1 MYGAAIKKHIMLAV
15 AILPMLIATACGSQ
29 KSEEEINAE
38 RLLSEVKSCYSG
50 KQYDKAMSMIDSLM
64 KTYPGLLDVQRAAMH
79 YQTLIIEK
87 QTLRDSTDNE
97 QLYSENRAIA
107 DSLLKQFRYIKT
119 ADMVEGY
126 YVPKQ
131 IGADELIKAT
141 GIETRIDESKNIYLV
156 TSLYGSSIRHSSLT
170 ASSEAGEASTKEVPA
185 SNPRNYRFS
194 DNGTSVEMVTF
205 NAQECDSLCAFIAD
219 NASKTIKVRFAG
231 KSRSHTITLPE
242 RTKKAIAACYR
253 LYQAESKVKTAELNR
268 LKYTKKL
275 QLTRKQIK
283 QTATNIQGERK

>member
-119 ADMVEGY
+119 TD
-126 YVPKQ
+126 KFQ
-131 IGADELIKAT
+131 FL
-141 GIETRIDESKNIYLV
+141 NI
-156 TSLYGSSIRHSSLT
+156 
-170 ASSEAGEASTKEVPA
+170 
-185 SNPRNYRFS
+185 SNPYSCHDRQHISFFTAVSAR
-194 DNGTSVEMVTF
+194 D
-205 NAQECDSLCAFIAD
+205 
-219 NASKTIKVRFAG
+219 TIF
-231 KSRSHTITLPE
+231 
-242 RTKKAIAACYR
+242 
-253 LYQAESKVKTAELNR
+253 
-268 LKYTKKL
+268 
-275 QLTRKQIK
+275 
-283 QTATNIQGERK
+283 